1 MSPRKLTEN
10 DKQEI
15 LEQYR
20 TSQATTSTL
29 AKSYEV
35 SSSTISRFLKNKLSS
50 VEYED
55 LIQQKRLART
65 PRGEKSAKK
74 AEDSTKKTETSQNR
88 QSDQAKSKQEEVE
101 TVDTDVTTDNE
112 LTSIQTP
119 ESVPETSIATPESEP
134 ESKPT
139 IIPRRRR
146 RSAAASESAPEI
158 IDKVESPTPQLE
170 PEKTINKL
178 VLDKKIIN
186 PEELEISTS
195 GKLNLD
201 ADEDLSVSVEE
212 TSDLQQVANDAP
224 TDNSPLSQRLIL
236 KADRVEPELED
247 DEDDVDLITLKEML
261 GEDLEDFNDDEDD
274 EDDEDWEDD
283 EISYRTGSSL
293 SDVKILP
300 LSQAS
305 FPRTCYLVIDRAA
318 ELIVKPLSEFADLG
332 MIPQEENRQKTLP
345 VFDNHRIAKRFSH
358 RRERIIKVPD
368 GRMLQKTS
376 RYLQDKGITRLLI
389 DGQIYSLID

>member
-15 LEQYR
+15 LKQYR

-50 VEYED
+50 AEYED

-65 PRGEKSAKK
+65 PRGEKSTKK
-74 AEDSTKKTETSQNR
+74 AKDSTKKTKS
-88 QSDQAKSKQEEVE
+88 SKAKSKPE
-101 TVDTDVTTDNE
+101 VDTIAIDVNMDNE
-112 LTSIQTP
+112 ATSTQVP
-119 ESVPETSIATPESEP
+119 QELPETAIATQELET
-134 ESKPT
+134 ESKPIT
-139 IIPRRRR
+139 IPRRRRR
-146 RSAAASESAPEI
+146 RSAATSESAPETLTQ
-158 IDKVESPTPQLE
+158 VESLPQTE
-170 PEKTINKL
+170 PEKTTDKL
-178 VLDKKIIN
+178 VLDKKVAIDESEN
-186 PEELEISTS
+186 STDD
-195 GKLNLD
+195 KPTLTTKEKD
-201 ADEDLSVSVEE
+201 TA
-212 TSDLQQVANDAP
+212 SDNGP
-224 TDNSPLSQRLIL
+224 SQRLIL
-236 KADRVEPELED
+236 KADRVEPEPD
-247 DEDDVDLITLKEML
+247 DDDDVDIITLKEML
-261 GEDLEDFNDDEDD
+261 GEDLEDFNDEDEDD
-274 EDDEDWEDD
+274 EDDDWDEEED
-283 EISYRTGSSL
+283 ITYPTSSSV
-293 SDVKILP
+293 SDIQILP

-389 DGQIYSLID
+389 DGQIYSLIN